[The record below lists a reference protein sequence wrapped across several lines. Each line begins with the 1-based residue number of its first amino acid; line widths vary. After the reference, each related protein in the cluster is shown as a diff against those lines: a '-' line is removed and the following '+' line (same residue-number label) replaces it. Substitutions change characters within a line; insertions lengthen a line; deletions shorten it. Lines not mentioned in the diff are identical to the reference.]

1 MGVFINTHRFIL
13 REITEED
20 ATENYLNWFRDPLSV
35 RYITSAGT
43 QNQLSNLKQYICDR
57 IDRNDVLFLGIFE
70 IISGQHI
77 GNLKY
82 EPVNSELGYAIMGIL
97 IGEETYRGIG
107 VAKEVITSSS
117 KWLSENRNIQE
128 ILLGVHL
135 ENISAIKA
143 YKKMGFKVSNTP
155 FISKKSSDSLIMKLE
170 TIYLK

>member
-82 EPVNSELGYAIMGIL
+82 EPVNDEMGYAIMGIL
-97 IGEETYRGIG
+97 IGEITYRGIG
-107 VAKEVITSSS
+107 VAKEVITASS
-117 KWLSENRNIQE
+117 KWLSDNRNIKE
-128 ILLGVHL
+128 ILLGVHT
-135 ENISAIKA
+135 ENIPAIKA
-143 YKKMGFKVSNTP
+143 YENMGFKVSDTP
-155 FISKKSSDSLIMKLE
+155 FISKKVLDSLIMKLE
-170 TIYLK
+170 IANLK